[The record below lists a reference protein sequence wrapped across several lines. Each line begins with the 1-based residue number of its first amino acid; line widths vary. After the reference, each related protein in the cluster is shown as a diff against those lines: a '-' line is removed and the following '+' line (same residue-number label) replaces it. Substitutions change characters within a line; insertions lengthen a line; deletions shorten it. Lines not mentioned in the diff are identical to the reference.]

1 MQVKITPSALIA
13 AAVLLFAAGLFNG
26 LCDALQFH
34 YEKTGISKDNTY
46 WNPAISWKNKYK
58 NCDPEQGPAFPLSTT
73 ALVFITDAWH
83 LFKMLQMLAVKLVIA
98 LFFMGYIPRSKTDF
112 LWMLA
117 VLATQSVVLAMGFH
131 IFYSLIF
138 N

>member
-1 MQVKITPSALIA
+1 MQVRITPSALIA

-26 LCDALQFH
+26 LCDSLQFH
-34 YEKTGISKDNTY
+34 YEKTGISPDNKY

-73 ALVFITDAWH
+73 VLVFMTDAWH
-83 LFKMLQMLAVKLVIA
+83 LFKSLQMLAVKLVIA
-98 LFFMGYIPRSKTDF
+98 LFFMGYIPRSKNDL